1 MRAPVIVDCTLRDGI
16 QSPGLAI
23 SEKDR
28 IGLARLLDGIGIQEI
43 EIGAAGADD
52 TAIREIL
59 NLQLKGRMLVWSRAR
74 EEDMERALNL
84 GATSL
89 YLSLPVSAI
98 QIEKKLRKKPSF
110 IIQSFSNIL
119 TSLPGHCYAAAGLED
134 ATRADPEFLSELIC
148 VLAESGV
155 RRIRLADTVGILTPE
170 RSARFFRRYRRLLN
184 RMQRQNIALEA
195 HMHNDFGLACSNT
208 IAAWRAGAEFI
219 NTTLLGAGERAGN
232 APFEDTVL
240 CLERL
245 YETRTGIRLGDLQP
259 LIEFLVTSA
268 KIDLPLWKSG
278 VGRYAFSHASGLHV
292 DGVFKDPATYE
303 PYPPETIGRSRELII
318 GRLTGRAALK
328 GYAASKNIFLSD
340 SEVDM
345 ILPEVRAHEIVTDAG
360 LLRIVDAC
368 RSRQE

>member
-1 MRAPVIVDCTLRDGI
+1 M
-16 QSPGLAI
+16 
-23 SEKDR
+23 
-28 IGLARLLDGIGIQEI
+28 
-43 EIGAAGADD
+43 
-52 TAIREIL
+52 
-59 NLQLKGRMLVWSRAR
+59 
-74 EEDMERALNL
+74 
-84 GATSL
+84 
-89 YLSLPVSAI
+89 
-98 QIEKKLRKKPSF
+98 
-110 IIQSFSNIL
+110 
-119 TSLPGHCYAAAGLED
+119 
-134 ATRADPEFLSELIC
+134 
-148 VLAESGV
+148 LAESGV

-318 GRLTGRAALK
+318 GRLTGRCSERLRCEQEHLPVGFRS
-328 GYAASKNIFLSD
+328 GYDPARSQSPRNRYGCRTPAHRRRMPEPAGITITPIAPCASGI
-340 SEVDM
+340 
-345 ILPEVRAHEIVTDAG
+345 P
-360 LLRIVDAC
+360 
-368 RSRQE
+368 